1 MKFANGI
8 LAIVFLFAFVSC
20 EIKGEEKKIER
31 DGKEFVVIEGDK
43 LGVVYEKHTVMS
55 CERKEPNNIH
65 EEMNLTY
72 NVKLENGTS
81 FTSRREYAMGDSII
95 YTIYKK

>member
-31 DGKEFVVIEGDK
+31 DGKEFVVIEGDT

-81 FTSRREYAMGDSII
+81 FTSRREYETGDSII